1 MKYTSFT
8 NDLRCMKCNKKLAET
23 AGVFPTSVGAKA
35 PNAGV
40 KGFAVKLS
48 IKCPR
53 CGHLNEYGESN
64 VK

>member
-23 AGVFPTSVGAKA
+23 AGVFPALVGAKA
-35 PNAGV
+35 TNDGV
-40 KGFAVKLS
+40 KGKAIKLS

-53 CGHLNEYGESN
+53 CGLLNEYGE
-64 VK
+64 